1 MTRLETLIPIPS
13 LQGADIELPAE
24 LERLYDLAYNLWW
37 TWNPQVRQLF
47 SAIDSASWSRY
58 RNPVELLINVDHS
71 HWESLV
77 ENDTFM
83 QGYTTVKREFESY
96 MGGEEGTWFQRRFP
110 DHADNRVAYF
120 SMEYGLHQSLAIY
133 SGGLGV
139 LRGS

>member
-13 LQGADIELPAE
+13 LQGADIELPADI
-24 LERLYDLAYNLWW
+24 ERLYDLAYNLWW

-83 QGYTTVKREFESY
+83 QGYTEWGKTIPMPARYRTPNVRNWYRNE
-96 MGGEEGTWFQRRFP
+96 
-110 DHADNRVAYF
+110 V
-120 SMEYGLHQSLAIY
+120 
-133 SGGLGV
+133 
-139 LRGS
+139 